1 MSSSVYVSSGQHL
14 PISKQLCDGLSEK
27 NVPHKHMFVNN
38 SLVMLVWE
46 FMEDLQYGPL
56 L

>member
-1 MSSSVYVSSGQHL
+1 MSSFVFVSSGQQL
-14 PISKQLCDGLSEK
+14 PISKQVCEGLSEK

-46 FMEDLQYGPL
+46 LMEDLQYGPL